1 MPRGLNNWTFKD
13 ITDFLK
19 EHDFRLTHTRGSHF
33 YYVGR
38 SGGEPRQTHIQYHG
52 QKSIHPRTLKS
63 VIRQSGI
70 PQAEWLQWGKNG

>member
-1 MPRGLNNWTFKD
+1 MSMPRGLNNWTFKD
-13 ITDFLK
+13 IVDFLK
-19 EHDFRLTHTRGSHF
+19 ENGFRETHSRGSHF

-38 SGGEPRQTHIQYHG
+38 FAGNTRQTHIQFHG

-70 PQAEWLQWGKNG
+70 PQEKWLNW

>member
-13 ITDFLK
+13 IVDFLK
-19 EHDFRLTHTRGSHF
+19 ENGFTETHSRGSHF
-33 YYVGR
+33 YYVGHN
-38 SGGEPRQTHIQYHG
+38 GGQARQTHIQFHG

-70 PQAEWLQWGKNG
+70 PQSEWLNWGNN

>member
-1 MPRGLNNWTFKD
+1 MPRGFNNWTFKD
-13 ITDFLK
+13 IVDFLK

-33 YYVGR
+33 YYVDHA
-38 SGGEPRQTHIQYHG
+38 SGQTCQTHIQFHG

-70 PQAEWLQWGKNG
+70 AQEEWLNW